1 MLRGVNMHCSPFID
15 AAERIV
21 IVGTGESAAFAFE
34 YFSDDSAHE
43 VVAFS
48 AERSFQTADV
58 YCGLPV
64 VPLDELAGAYPPA
77 GYRTFVAVS
86 MTQLNRVRRRLY
98 EAVKTAGYDC
108 VSYISSRAF
117 TMASAVVGE
126 NAFIQEHVA
135 LQHRA
140 RVGDNV
146 FIGSGA
152 CIGHSSVIEDD
163 CFVGPGAMVCG
174 LSKVGRSCFVGA
186 QSCIADGLSVAE
198 DCIIGAGAVVLK
210 DTAPRQVWLGNPAR
224 PVGRDSFEA
233 SREREHALQARAT
246 VPREAWS
253 PSATQASA
261 GLSI

>member
-1 MLRGVNMHCSPFID
+1 MHCSPLTD
-15 AAERIV
+15 VAERIV

-34 YFSDDSAHE
+34 YFSYDSGHE
-43 VVAFS
+43 VVAFT
-48 AERSFQTADV
+48 AERSFHAADK

-64 VPLDELAGAYPPA
+64 VPLDELVGAYPPA
-77 GYRTFVAVS
+77 EYRTFVAVS

-98 EAVKTAGYDC
+98 DTVKAAGYDC
-108 VSYISSRAF
+108 VSYISSHAF
-117 TMASAVVGE
+117 TMASAAVGE
-126 NAFIQEHVA
+126 NAFIQENVA
-135 LQHRA
+135 LQHRT

-163 CFVGPGAMVCG
+163 CFVGPGVTVCG
-174 LSKVGRSCFVGA
+174 LSRIGRSCFVGA

-198 DCIIGAGAVVLK
+198 DCIIGAGAVILK

-233 SREREHALQARAT
+233 SREREHAQQARAP

-253 PSATQASA
+253 PSTTQTSA
-261 GLSI
+261 GLPS